1 MSHTNGTTITLT
13 NASGT
18 VSTTTTDLWTA
29 GMSSLLEGNWT
40 TATDNLS
47 MSNSDLKLKSNKW
60 VAATGNDA
68 VATVTGN
75 DIGASIVIGAN
86 GQMTVKYSPTTLKS
100 GTN

>member
-1 MSHTNGTTITLT
+1 
-13 NASGT
+13 
-18 VSTTTTDLWTA
+18 
-29 GMSSLLEGNWT
+29 
-40 TATDNLS
+40 

-75 DIGASIVIGAN
+75 DIGASIVVGAD